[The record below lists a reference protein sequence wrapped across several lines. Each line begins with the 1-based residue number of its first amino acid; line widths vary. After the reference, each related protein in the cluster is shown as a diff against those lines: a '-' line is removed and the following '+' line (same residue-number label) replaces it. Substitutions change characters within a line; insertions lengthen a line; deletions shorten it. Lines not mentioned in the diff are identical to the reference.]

1 MDKPIGAYM
10 KEFEDLGLQVL
21 KEGEGVLLVSVPP
34 RASNGMISEELV
46 TKFTEVLNMHVT
58 GGRMKN
64 GAIQVQRKQS
74 ETVLT
79 KQEFCSRL
87 LGIRTYLRT
96 MNLGGSDEC

>member
-1 MDKPIGAYM
+1 MDKHIGAYM

-64 GAIQVQRKQS
+64 GAIQVQHIVRAEDGSSSDGDHS
-74 ETVLT
+74 E
-79 KQEFCSRL
+79 
-87 LGIRTYLRT
+87 
-96 MNLGGSDEC
+96 D

>member
-21 KEGEGVLLVSVPP
+21 KEGEGVLLVSVPS

-64 GAIQVQRKQS
+64 GAIQVQHIVRA
-74 ETVLT
+74 EDL
-79 KQEFCSRL
+79 
-87 LGIRTYLRT
+87 
-96 MNLGGSDEC
+96 

>member
-64 GAIQVQRKQS
+64 GAIQVQHIVRTEDGSPSDGDHS
-74 ETVLT
+74 E
-79 KQEFCSRL
+79 
-87 LGIRTYLRT
+87 
-96 MNLGGSDEC
+96 D

>member
-1 MDKPIGAYM
+1 MNKPIGAYM

-58 GGRMKN
+58 GGSMRN
-64 GAIQVQRKQS
+64 GAIQVQHIVRDEDNSSGDGDHS
-74 ETVLT
+74 E
-79 KQEFCSRL
+79 
-87 LGIRTYLRT
+87 
-96 MNLGGSDEC
+96 D

>member
-64 GAIQVQRKQS
+64 GAIQVQHIVRAEDGNPSDGDHS
-74 ETVLT
+74 E
-79 KQEFCSRL
+79 
-87 LGIRTYLRT
+87 
-96 MNLGGSDEC
+96 D

>member
-64 GAIQVQRKQS
+64 GAIQVQHIVRVEDGSPSDGDHS
-74 ETVLT
+74 E
-79 KQEFCSRL
+79 
-87 LGIRTYLRT
+87 
-96 MNLGGSDEC
+96 D

>member
-21 KEGEGVLLVSVPP
+21 KEGEGVLLVSVPS

-64 GAIQVQRKQS
+64 GAIQVQHIVRAEDSSPSDGDHS
-74 ETVLT
+74 E
-79 KQEFCSRL
+79 
-87 LGIRTYLRT
+87 
-96 MNLGGSDEC
+96 D